1 MKFYFGG
8 FKENMTLIKEDG
20 VLRFSLDLKMTN
32 LTGSLVFYESVF
44 LLQ

>member
-1 MKFYFGG
+1 
-8 FKENMTLIKEDG
+8 MTLIKEDG